1 MQCRHLLTVSH
12 LYQVPGQYWKG
23 TKPHSSDLK
32 SEERCPHWKHQVMI
46 KALVHLFSSH
56 TASCRYATMVPLHSQ
71 KFSRPVRKSCARQI
85 ELAASTNRFA
95 CLLQQRI
102 QLSLTRHRGYT
113 PSHVPLQ

>member
-32 SEERCPHWKHQVMI
+32 SEERCPYWKHQVMI

-56 TASCRYATMVPLHSQ
+56 TAYCWYATMVSLNSQ
-71 KFSRPVRKSCARQI
+71 KFSRPVRKGCGPQI
-85 ELAASTNRFA
+85 GLAALTNRFV
-95 CLLQQRI
+95 CILQQRI
-102 QLSLTRHRGYT
+102 QMSSTRIRG
-113 PSHVPLQ
+113 